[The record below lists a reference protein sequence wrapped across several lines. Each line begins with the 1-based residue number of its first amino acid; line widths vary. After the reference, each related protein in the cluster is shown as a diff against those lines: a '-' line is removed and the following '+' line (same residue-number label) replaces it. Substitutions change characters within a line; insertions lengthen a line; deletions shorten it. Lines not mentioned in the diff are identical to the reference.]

1 MAENKAFAEKFGY
14 QFPLLCD
21 TDRKIGVAYGAADNA
36 DAGFARRITYV
47 IDEKGVITHAL
58 PKVSPQTH
66 TDEVLA
72 LVA

>member
-1 MAENKAFAEKFGY
+1 M
-14 QFPLLCD
+14 
-21 TDRKIGVAYGAADNA
+21 AYGAADKA

-72 LVA
+72 LVS